1 MYLLT
6 SQKVTDTGIW
16 LQVQFYSRCGCWTK
30 TIEQRR
36 QADEH
41 EFSKNINVVQKH
53 KKDKNADKG
62 EGSIKEVETKTEG
75 KSVEE
80 KQKEMAEAKVA
91 EEASQRMNISR
102 KMIFICVLPGTV
114 CVYFQH
120 KHPDTPTLCPVQ

>member
-62 EGSIKEVETKTEG
+62 KGSIKEVETKTEG

-91 EEASQRMNISR
+91 EEASQRMNI
-102 KMIFICVLPGTV
+102 
-114 CVYFQH
+114 
-120 KHPDTPTLCPVQ
+120 